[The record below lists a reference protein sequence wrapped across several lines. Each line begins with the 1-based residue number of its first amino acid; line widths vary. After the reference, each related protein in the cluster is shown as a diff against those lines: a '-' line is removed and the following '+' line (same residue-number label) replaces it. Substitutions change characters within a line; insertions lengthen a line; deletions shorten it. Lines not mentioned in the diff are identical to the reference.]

1 MKPFRDDLQH
11 RVILFYI
18 QRILTS
24 THKKKKKEEVDSSK
38 KMYAPWISL
47 SNIESN
53 LVKPSQSC

>member
-1 MKPFRDDLQH
+1 MIFN
-11 RVILFYI
+11 IEFFYSI
-18 QRILTS
+18 YNLYS
-24 THKKKKKEEVDSSK
+24 KAPKKKKKKEEVDSSK

>member
-1 MKPFRDDLQH
+1 MIFN
-11 RVILFYI
+11 IELFFSIYNVYS
-18 QRILTS
+18 QSPT
-24 THKKKKKEEVDSSK
+24 KKKEEVDSSK